1 MNKLLMIVSFLFCG
15 VTAMSQIY
23 VPPNPTVYG
32 SNNNRIKAI
41 YSIGFPSKSDTTLNT
56 TDDSPQIFYM
66 TTDSTFWAYSK
77 ERGFFKLASGGGCD
91 TCIAY
96 STVSADS
103 LNLYLIRQ
111 NGDTAQIYSWQG
123 EGSSGEGSG
132 GIQSVQAGDNITV
145 DNSDPSNPIVS
156 AVLTSIPSLQEV
168 TDIDTSTTRGITSAR
183 QITAFGSS
191 NPQIDAINSLT
202 LKGVGI
208 GNFEDGDEAGLFF
221 INVPSNIHGTLYFD
235 NLTTSSKSLQLP
247 NTNGNLAEGITNGT
261 TTVHANTSGIVDI
274 SSILGS
280 GTFEQSLQNQGST
293 PFSTDNTVAFN
304 GHTLEFDS
312 VSSFIIN
319 PIDRGGNLVV
329 TPESSSISS
338 VSPITGDI
346 AFINVSN
353 EGSPIVALGADNGL
367 LQASAQKISI
377 SADIIQIV
385 NGLDSSTNDGSNVLF
400 LKGDTLK
407 RGSINPYTIKGK
419 LTICGTGTDTLTFI
433 GPQGGIWK
441 SMDTSKVF
449 VDPNIGVAHV
459 KQVGT
464 PTIVTY
470 SVLINGSYY
479 TASIPINGDI
489 SPDAGNITTSDS
501 PITGT
506 QMTMT
511 IDSGMSGGKWTS
523 NNTSKATVTPLN
535 ETQAIVNCISAG
547 NVTITYSITTACGTS
562 TANLPFFISTP

>member
-1 MNKLLMIVSFLFCG
+1 MIVSFLFCG

-168 TDIDTSTTRGITSAR
+168 TDIDTFTTRGITSAR

-319 PIDRGGNLVV
+319 PIGRDANLLI
-329 TPESSSISS
+329 TPEMDLMRYGGEDDRFSSSIV
-338 VSPITGDI
+338 VSGNQEVGASI
-346 AFINVSN
+346 A
-353 EGSPIVALGADNGL
+353 
-367 LQASAQKISI
+367 LQASDTTSTNSITVNNDAISI
-377 SADIIQIV
+377 TSNLIRIGV
-385 NGLDSSTNDGSNVLF
+385 RDSSTNDGSNVLF

-419 LTICGTGTDTLTFI
+419 LTICGTGTDTLIFN

-449 VDPNIGVAHV
+449 VDPYIGVAHV
-459 KQVGT
+459 KIVGS
-464 PTIVTY
+464 PTIITY
-470 SVLINGSYY
+470 SVLMNGSYY

-489 SPDAGNITTSDS
+489 SPNAGNITTSDS
-501 PITGT
+501 PIVGS
-506 QMTMT
+506 QMTIT
-511 IDSGMSGGKWTS
+511 IEDGMSGGKWVS
-523 NNTSKATVTPLN
+523 NNTSRATVTPLN
-535 ETQAIVNCISAG
+535 ETQAIVNCISGG
-547 NVTITYSITTACGTS
+547 NVIIAYTVTTACGTS